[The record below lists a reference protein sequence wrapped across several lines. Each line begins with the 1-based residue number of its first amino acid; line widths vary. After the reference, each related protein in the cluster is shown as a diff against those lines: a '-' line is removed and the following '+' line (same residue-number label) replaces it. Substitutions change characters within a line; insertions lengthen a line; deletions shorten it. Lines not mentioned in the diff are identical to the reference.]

1 MLNALF
7 VLLAAAVLTAG
18 AAFWVLRAYRR
29 AGGGAN
35 TAVPALGACGGVAI
49 VALVAYLAVGR
60 PEMPDAPYTERLN
73 ALIAAVQSPTPPMMR
88 PDEELAIWTHFSRQQ
103 PNDVTPHLRAAGL
116 LLGLG
121 RAREAAVEY
130 DKVLRLQP
138 ESADALLGMGRALV
152 SIAGRV
158 TPEAQAYF
166 AQAGARSNDPA
177 PWIYQAMVAMQE
189 DNLPDSQRLW
199 GEALRRMT
207 PEDPRRA
214 MAERFSRGQ
223 FGEP

>member
-1 MLNALF
+1 VLNALL
-7 VLLAAAVLTAG
+7 VLLAAAVLTAA

-29 AGGGAN
+29 AGGGARSA
-35 TAVPALGACGGVAI
+35 TPALGACGAVAI
-49 VALVAYLAVGR
+49 VALVAYLAIGR
-60 PEMPDAPYTERLN
+60 PEMPDAPYAERLN
-73 ALIAAVQSPTPPMMR
+73 TLIAAVRSPTPPMLR

-103 PNDVTPHLRAAGL
+103 PNDVTPHLHAAGL

-152 SIAGRV
+152 SIEGRV

-166 AQAGARSNDPA
+166 VQAGERSNDPA

-199 GEALRRMT
+199 GEALRRMR
-207 PEDPRRA
+207 PGDPRRA
-214 MAERFSRGQ
+214 MAERFSHGQ
-223 FGEP
+223 FEGP